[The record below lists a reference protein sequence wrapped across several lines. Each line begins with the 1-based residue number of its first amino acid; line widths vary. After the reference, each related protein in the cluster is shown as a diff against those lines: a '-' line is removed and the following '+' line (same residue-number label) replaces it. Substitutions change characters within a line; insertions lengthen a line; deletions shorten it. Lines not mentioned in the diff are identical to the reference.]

1 MTVTTDADRP
11 NLRLTVVRARPG
23 ERLEAMIAW
32 AKRHKGSG
40 IIYKENRK
48 AANGSPRH
56 CAPKASTPWR
66 STPK

>member
-48 AANGSPRH
+48 GCERLAETLRS
-56 CAPKASTPWR
+56 KASTPWR